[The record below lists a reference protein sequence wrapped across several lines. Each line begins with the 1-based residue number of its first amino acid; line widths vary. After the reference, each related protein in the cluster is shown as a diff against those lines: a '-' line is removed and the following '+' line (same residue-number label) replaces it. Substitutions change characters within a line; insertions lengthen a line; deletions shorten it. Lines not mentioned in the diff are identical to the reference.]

1 MRLASLGA
9 GDFLDEWPGGLDE
22 LLVVQ
27 QENFFKHQGGL
38 ENEKLTCEK
47 LVSPTPP
54 FLGLYGV
61 HLFLVLL
68 FNCLFLVAR
77 NEKKTFFWV

>member
-38 ENEKLTCEK
+38 EMKN
-47 LVSPTPP
+47 
-54 FLGLYGV
+54 
-61 HLFLVLL
+61 
-68 FNCLFLVAR
+68 
-77 NEKKTFFWV
+77 